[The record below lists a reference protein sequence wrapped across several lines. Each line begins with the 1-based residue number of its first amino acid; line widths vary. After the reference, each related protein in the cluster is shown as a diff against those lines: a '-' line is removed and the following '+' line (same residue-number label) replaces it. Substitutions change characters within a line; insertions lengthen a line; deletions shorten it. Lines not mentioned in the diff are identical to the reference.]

1 MKQIRIY
8 YESLEQ
14 GLHYIKPIVEK
25 AAGNNV
31 EVMMVRRPKKESDL
45 NDGSIAALL
54 TMTTP
59 DALITGIDNNKEY
72 PLVLI

>member
-25 AAGNNV
+25 AAGSGV
-31 EVMMVRRPKKESDL
+31 EVVMVRRPKKAGDL
-45 NDGSIAALL
+45 NDGRWQRC
-54 TMTTP
+54 
-59 DALITGIDNNKEY
+59 
-72 PLVLI
+72 